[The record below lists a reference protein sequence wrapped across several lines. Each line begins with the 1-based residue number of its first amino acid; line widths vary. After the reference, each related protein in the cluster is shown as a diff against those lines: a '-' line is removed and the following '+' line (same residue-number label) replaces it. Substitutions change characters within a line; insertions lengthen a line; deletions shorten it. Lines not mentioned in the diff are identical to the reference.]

1 MQLRIITKKDELLT
15 LFNGTNWE
23 ETSGGIYFTSHMLS
37 KKVQFSF
44 TGYNKDSLSNINIKE
59 SLMTKLSAELETLDN
74 FALQTIKEK
83 LNDKAKELELTDVMF
98 DISGCYGTFA
108 LGYYAGESH
117 AGELYLL
124 VKFDD
129 ELNADKDLI
138 YEVY

>member
-1 MQLRIITKKDELLT
+1 MYKDELLT
-15 LFNGTNWE
+15 LFNGINWE
-23 ETSGGIYFTSHMLS
+23 ETSGGIYFTSHKLS

-44 TGYNKDSLSNINIKE
+44 TGYNKDSLSNIKE
-59 SLMTKLSAELETLDN
+59 SLMTKLSTELETLDN

-83 LNDKAKELELTDVMF
+83 LDDDKTKKLELTDVMF

-117 AGELYLL
+117 AGELYLR

>member
-1 MQLRIITKKDELLT
+1 MYKDKLLT

-23 ETSGGIYFTSHMLS
+23 ETSGGIYFTSRMLS
-37 KKVQFSF
+37 KKVQFNF
-44 TGYNKDSLSNINIKE
+44 TGYNEDSLSNIKE

-83 LNDKAKELELTDVMF
+83 LNDKVKELELTDVIF

-108 LGYYAGESH
+108 LGYYAGESPV
-117 AGELYLL
+117 GELYLL

-129 ELNADKDLI
+129 EFNADKDLI

>member
-1 MQLRIITKKDELLT
+1 MYKDELLT
-15 LFNGTNWE
+15 LFNGINWE
-23 ETSGGIYFTSHMLS
+23 ETSGGIYFTSRMLS
-37 KKVQFSF
+37 KKVQFNF
-44 TGYNKDSLSNINIKE
+44 TGYNEDSLSNIKE
-59 SLMTKLSAELETLDN
+59 SLMTKLSTELETLDN

-108 LGYYAGESH
+108 LGYYTGESH
-117 AGELYLL
+117 AGKLYLL

-138 YEVY
+138 YEIY

>member
-1 MQLRIITKKDELLT
+1 MYKDKLLT

-37 KKVQFSF
+37 KKVLFSF
-44 TGYNKDSLSNINIKE
+44 TGYNTDSLSNIKE
-59 SLMTKLSAELETLDN
+59 SLMTKLSTELETLDN

-108 LGYYAGESH
+108 LGYYSGESP

>member
-1 MQLRIITKKDELLT
+1 MYKDELLT
-15 LFNGTNWE
+15 LFNGINWE

-44 TGYNKDSLSNINIKE
+44 TGYNEDSLSNIKE
-59 SLMTKLSAELETLDN
+59 SLMTKLSTELETLDN

-83 LNDKAKELELTDVMF
+83 LDDDKTKKLELTDVMF

-108 LGYYAGESH
+108 LGYYAGESP

-129 ELNADKDLI
+129 EFNADKDLI

>member
-1 MQLRIITKKDELLT
+1 MYKDELLT
-15 LFNGTNWE
+15 LFNGINWE
-23 ETSGGIYFTSHMLS
+23 ETSGGIYFTSHKLS

-44 TGYNKDSLSNINIKE
+44 TGYNKDSLSNIKE
-59 SLMTKLSAELETLDN
+59 SLMTKLSTELETLDN

-83 LNDKAKELELTDVMF
+83 LDDDKTKKLELTDVMF

-124 VKFDD
+124 VKLDD
-129 ELNADKDLI
+129 EFNADKDLI
-138 YEVY
+138 YEFY

>member
-1 MQLRIITKKDELLT
+1 MHKDELLT
-15 LFNGTNWE
+15 LFNGINWE
-23 ETSGGIYFTSHMLS
+23 ETSGGIYFTSNMLS

-44 TGYNKDSLSNINIKE
+44 TGYNEDSLSNIKE

>member
-1 MQLRIITKKDELLT
+1 MYKDELLA
-15 LFNGTNWE
+15 LWNGINWE
-23 ETSGGIYFTSHMLS
+23 ETVGGIYFTCHKLA
-37 KKVQFSF
+37 KEIQFSF
-44 TGYNKDSLSNINIKE
+44 TGYKEENLSDIKDSLMI
-59 SLMTKLSAELETLDN
+59 KLSTELETLDN
-74 FALQTIKEK
+74 FALQIIKEK
-83 LNDKAKELELTDVMF
+83 LDDDKTKKLELTDVMF

-108 LGYYAGESH
+108 LGYYSGESP

>member
-1 MQLRIITKKDELLT
+1 MQLRIITKKEELLT

-44 TGYNKDSLSNINIKE
+44 TGYNKDSLSNIKE

-83 LNDKAKELELTDVMF
+83 LNDKTKELELTDVMF

-108 LGYYAGESH
+108 LGYYAGESP

-129 ELNADKDLI
+129 EFNADKDLI

>member
-1 MQLRIITKKDELLT
+1 MQLRIITKKDKLLT

-44 TGYNKDSLSNINIKE
+44 TGYNKDSLSNIKE
-59 SLMTKLSAELETLDN
+59 SLMTKLSTELETLDN

-108 LGYYAGESH
+108 LGYYAGESP

-129 ELNADKDLI
+129 EFNADKDLI

>member
-1 MQLRIITKKDELLT
+1 MYKDELLT
-15 LFNGTNWE
+15 LFNGINWE

-44 TGYNKDSLSNINIKE
+44 TGYNEDSLSNIKE

-74 FALQTIKEK
+74 LALQTIKEK
-83 LNDKAKELELTDVMF
+83 LDDDKTKKLELTDVMF
-98 DISGCYGTFA
+98 DISGCYGAFA

-117 AGELYLL
+117 AGKLYLL

>member
-1 MQLRIITKKDELLT
+1 MYKDELLA
-15 LFNGTNWE
+15 LWNGINWK
-23 ETSGGIYFTSHMLS
+23 ETVGGIYFTSHKLA
-37 KKVQFSF
+37 KEVQFSF
-44 TGYNKDSLSNINIKE
+44 TGYKEENLSDIKDSLMI
-59 SLMTKLSAELETLDN
+59 KLSTELETLDN
-74 FALQTIKEK
+74 FALQIIKEK
-83 LNDKAKELELTDVMF
+83 LDDKTKKFELTDVMF
-98 DISGCYGTFA
+98 DISGCYGAFA